1 MRAILLLSVLIFNC
15 NSPKELYPAADTII
29 QGQLE
34 WQKKFYF
41 DRIAEFKEAPIGND
55 KIVFLGNSIMQGG
68 GNWNKKFSSKNIVN
82 RGISGDYTQG
92 LLKRLDEII
101 FYKPIAVFIMIGINE
116 FFADNS
122 DKPEITPKYVA
133 ENIFI
138 ISDIIKSNSPNTKIF
153 IHTIL
158 PINNRQYMKV
168 KDVNYNFLQ
177 DSFIPSVNKQ
187 VEITNAII
195 RNNKKYNIVDLYPL
209 FLNNDLM
216 MDSNMSDDGV
226 HLNEIGYRIWVE
238 ETTKLIKDLNS

>member
-1 MRAILLLSVLIFNC
+1 MRAILLLLVLIFNC

-92 LLKRLDEII
+92 ILKRLDEII

-133 ENIFI
+133 ENIFT

>member
-41 DRIAEFKEAPIGND
+41 DRIEEFKEAPIGND

-187 VEITNAII
+187 IEITNAII